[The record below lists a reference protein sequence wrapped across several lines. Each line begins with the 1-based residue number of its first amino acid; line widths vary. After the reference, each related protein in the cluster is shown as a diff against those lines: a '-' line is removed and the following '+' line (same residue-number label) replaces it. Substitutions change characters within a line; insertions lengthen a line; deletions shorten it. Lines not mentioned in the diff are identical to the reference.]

1 MRLSP
6 LSLLS
11 AGVLLCVVCGGC
23 SLIPRPLVSHRV
35 DYSGLQEADLR
46 GAAEA
51 VEGAVKAGNRDFT
64 PENRGEIVLDTPEIV
79 QAVRTRAAR
88 AELVEKLLASGFAV
102 EQRNGLISL
111 VRGSA
116 YKKATTSRD
125 RDKNALVVMSE
136 NANRWTI
143 YEGVLNASN
152 LKSKALGAI
161 QDAFYQARVAQLS
174 PGTQYEDA
182 GGNRTTK

>member
-6 LSLLS
+6 LVALS
-11 AGVLLCVVCGGC
+11 VGLVLCGMLGGC
-23 SLIPRPLVSHRV
+23 SLVPRPLVSHRV

-46 GAAEA
+46 DAAEA
-51 VEGAVKAGNRDFT
+51 VETAVKAGNRDFT

-88 AELVEKLLASGFAV
+88 AELVEKLLATGFAV

-111 VRGSA
+111 VRGSE
-116 YKKATTSRD
+116 YKKATTSRE

-174 PGTQYEDA
+174 PGAKYED
-182 GGNRTTK
+182 GEGNEVTK

>member
-6 LSLLS
+6 L
-11 AGVLLCVVCGGC
+11 AVLAVGAVFCVAFGGC

-35 DYSGLQEADLR
+35 DYSGLQEGDLR

-51 VEGAVKAGNRDFT
+51 VEAAVKAGNREFV
-64 PENRGEIVLDTPEIV
+64 PENRGAIVLDTEEIA

-88 AELVEKLLASGFAV
+88 AELVAELLASGFAV

-116 YKKATTSRD
+116 YKKATTSRE

-143 YEGVLNASN
+143 YEGVQNASN

-161 QDAFYQARVAQLS
+161 QDAFYQARIAQLS
-174 PGTQYEDA
+174 PGAKYEDA
-182 GGNRTTK
+182 EGNQITK